1 MANSN
6 NEFYQNSLI
15 NARKDNDEWKNAA
28 GTCSANLIEKVI
40 TENGQYTA
48 KEDGADG
55 YSNVKVNVSTETL
68 FSIGL
73 SQSQFN
79 LPDRYKM
86 AIRYISLIV
95 PNSNG
100 VVVTDSKGNAN
111 YDGALCIIPTP
122 VKRITGK
129 ISKSAYRVV
138 FTPAADFEGIYFD
151 QKCTPA
157 AGGITITPGDGNIYD
172 VIVDGYN
179 IYFAEII
186 GRV

>member
-1 MANSN
+1 MIGNN

-15 NARKDNDEWKNAA
+15 NVRKDNDEWKNAA
-28 GTCSANLIEKVI
+28 
-40 TENGQYTA
+40 
-48 KEDGADG
+48 
-55 YSNVKVNVSTETL
+55 
-68 FSIGL
+68 
-73 SQSQFN
+73 
-79 LPDRYKM
+79 
-86 AIRYISLIV
+86 
-95 PNSNG
+95 
-100 VVVTDSKGNAN
+100 SKGNAN

-157 AGGITITPGDGNIYD
+157 TDSITITPGDGNIYN
-172 VIVDGYN
+172 VIVNGYSM
-179 IYFAEII
+179 YYAEII